1 MSQCPGNRRGHTWS
15 EPRPDQ
21 LPGTPRQ
28 AILALRIC
36 SRCQALGRVNS
47 QGVVVA
53 IPSQTAKP
61 PSFTMTTLVSPSPR
75 ELVEQLSSEERVA
88 IDLILERSYDRQPR
102 SGEEPPNF
110 DADPHFGKLVPN
122 KERRG
127 YLITLSR
134 QLRALGVTL
143 HDRNTAGS
151 P

>member
-1 MSQCPGNRRGHTWS
+1 MTTQK
-15 EPRPDQ
+15 
-21 LPGTPRQ
+21 
-28 AILALRIC
+28 
-36 SRCQALGRVNS
+36 
-47 QGVVVA
+47 QG
-53 IPSQTAKP
+53 

-88 IDLILERSYDRQPR
+88 IDLILERGYDRQPR
-102 SGEEPPNF
+102 SGESPPNF
-110 DADPHFGKLVPN
+110 DADPLFGKLVPD

-143 HDRNTAGS
+143 HDRDTVGA